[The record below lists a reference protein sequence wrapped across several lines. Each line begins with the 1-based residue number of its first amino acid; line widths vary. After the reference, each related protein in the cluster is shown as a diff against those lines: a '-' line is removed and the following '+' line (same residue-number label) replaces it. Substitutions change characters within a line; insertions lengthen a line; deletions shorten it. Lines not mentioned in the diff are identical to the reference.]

1 MLKKINSFLILL
13 TALLCFGAPNAW
25 GDELTIANGT
35 STSQYYP
42 VYGSWADNYVR
53 SQMIY
58 PATMLSSI
66 EGKKIDG
73 MTFHIKTV
81 ASEAWTSN
89 FQVRVANVPSG
100 TNYASSTAW
109 NTTEGTL
116 VYEGTLDGRQ
126 STMAI
131 TFSSP
136 FTYEGGALLVE
147 VKNTTTGNYP
157 APYFFGASQSSYT
170 AVYGKNSSSMT
181 FNPSSRTKFLPKVT
195 IEYSDAAPITCPKPS
210 ALTQGIVTHNSAAFT
225 WTAGGSESS
234 WQYVYLPAATT
245 LTDEAWEGS
254 TAGSVNTAAVS
265 LNGLSAATDYK
276 LYVRAYCSATDQ
288 SAYIYK
294 QFRTN
299 NVIPFSEDF
308 TGLTSGIPAAWDN
321 AEGTTS
327 TASYRWNYNNSGH
340 DAAPCVRFNSS
351 TNGSGNTNILK
362 TPTIY
367 IDKAAAL
374 SFWYKNPTGGDFS
387 VYYSIDGVKQADA
400 LATGLTGAAD
410 WTNYE
415 VVLPTACVG
424 HCVKILFQGTSNYGS
439 STAYIYL
446 DDVVIEAA
454 SSCVKPTAL
463 SAYAT
468 AYNQASV
475 SWTAGGEETA
485 WNLQFSTDNF
495 DTYTSVD
502 GISANPY
509 VLTGLTANT
518 TYKVRIQA
526 DCGSAQSG
534 WVASSAFATPCEP
547 INGIGWGE
555 DFEAATAGSGK
566 IPDCWQKNTA
576 NNSYPQV
583 SSTSSF
589 QKTGSTKCLYFDG
602 GALGSERIA
611 ILPPF
616 NEETNTFYVTLDYSQ
631 AYESYG
637 WPYDY
642 SGEDYGQLAI
652 GYMTNPADAS
662 TFTAKETLPRVN
674 AYTTASVALTG
685 APANAYVALRYAG
698 GDYSGYLFVDNI
710 SISAIPSCVAPSGAK
725 GVVSSSNSATISWTE
740 NGSATAWKVR
750 YSSDNE
756 ETWSSEIAA
765 NANPFELTGLEAS
778 TTYVV
783 QVMSICGEEESS
795 NWSASSAS
803 FNTPCGQADA
813 SDYSENFENAPAGS
827 GKLPDC
833 WSYKQSV
840 TLYSSTYPYVYNYSG
855 EAYDGSDKSLSFY
868 GGTSSSEQIVVMPEM
883 DQALNELTLELYYS
897 APASE
902 YSTRAKL
909 EVGYIAADG
918 TTYNTVETL
927 DYADAY
933 TQYTK
938 ILSSVPADA
947 KNIAFRYAGGAS
959 NSSAYID
966 NVRVY
971 PTPTCATPTAVAA
984 ANFTANSAA
993 ISWTANASES
1003 AWKVQYSTDGTN
1015 WTDANEGN
1023 AVNDNPYTLNGLAAN
1038 TVYYARVKAVCS
1050 ATDESPWS
1058 EASAAFR
1065 TDCNAITVDAENDWV
1080 EGFEANAIGN
1090 STSAAPYCWALLNAN
1105 EGDYPYIYVNGGS
1118 YAHNSDKALFFNNKH
1133 LVNSFAIFPEFTNA
1147 LNTLQ
1152 ISFWHMEE
1160 NGTKS
1165 GYLEFGYM
1173 TDIADA
1179 NTFTLLRKCERSGS
1193 SYVMEEVSLASVPD
1207 GARLAFRYIGVD
1219 TQYEWYSVV
1228 DDITISLAPACPQPK
1243 NVTAVA
1249 ASATAAT
1256 VSWTEFGSA
1265 TAWQI
1270 QYRSGSEEWTLV
1282 ENVNTNP
1289 FTLEGLNPSTT
1300 YDVQVRAYCSESEQ
1314 SEWTSATSYFT
1325 TDCEYKAIGWSE
1337 DFDAQNALP
1346 LCWDNSTYSGTQWSV
1361 DNYDE
1366 YHSNPYSARYNGRTY
1381 TSYSADLVTPSV
1393 VLDKEAMLVFW
1404 YRNDVTAELYINDG
1418 TTTSQL
1424 MAIPSQTSWT
1434 EAKVDLSA
1442 YKGKTVSFIFRG
1454 HGVGTSTTKYMYLD
1468 DIGVVRALP
1477 QNTDLTAELATL
1489 EGQTLDVLI
1498 GRTFFKGVGNNTICL
1513 PFSLPTLDGT
1523 PLEGGTLLAFKYGYV
1538 ENGELLLRVYPAESM
1553 EAGVPYLISW
1563 EDGDNIVNPIFTS
1576 VTIAAAQGKSVGEN
1590 NDVQFVGIFAPEI
1603 FPQDDKTK
1611 LFMLTN
1617 DQIAWSGVEAN
1628 VANSL
1633 KSFRAYFQTNTAVGS
1648 TSSNAPIR
1656 HGMPARI
1663 VMQEQVA
1670 TGMEN
1675 VQGENKAVK
1684 LLENDQVVII
1694 RNGKKYNAAG
1704 QLVK

>member
-1 MLKKINSFLILL
+1 M
-13 TALLCFGAPNAW
+13 LCFGAPNAW

-611 ILPPF
+611 ILPP
-616 NEETNTFYVTLDYSQ
+616 
-631 AYESYG
+631 
-637 WPYDY
+637 
-642 SGEDYGQLAI
+642 
-652 GYMTNPADAS
+652 
-662 TFTAKETLPRVN
+662 
-674 AYTTASVALTG
+674 
-685 APANAYVALRYAG
+685 APV
-698 GDYSGYLFVDNI
+698 
-710 SISAIPSCVAPSGAK
+710 
-725 GVVSSSNSATISWTE
+725 
-740 NGSATAWKVR
+740 
-750 YSSDNE
+750 
-756 ETWSSEIAA
+756 
-765 NANPFELTGLEAS
+765 
-778 TTYVV
+778 
-783 QVMSICGEEESS
+783 
-795 NWSASSAS
+795 
-803 FNTPCGQADA
+803 
-813 SDYSENFENAPAGS
+813 
-827 GKLPDC
+827 
-833 WSYKQSV
+833 
-840 TLYSSTYPYVYNYSG
+840 
-855 EAYDGSDKSLSFY
+855 
-868 GGTSSSEQIVVMPEM
+868 
-883 DQALNELTLELYYS
+883 
-897 APASE
+897 
-902 YSTRAKL
+902 
-909 EVGYIAADG
+909 
-918 TTYNTVETL
+918 
-927 DYADAY
+927 
-933 TQYTK
+933 
-938 ILSSVPADA
+938 
-947 KNIAFRYAGGAS
+947 
-959 NSSAYID
+959 
-966 NVRVY
+966 
-971 PTPTCATPTAVAA
+971 
-984 ANFTANSAA
+984 
-993 ISWTANASES
+993 
-1003 AWKVQYSTDGTN
+1003 
-1015 WTDANEGN
+1015 
-1023 AVNDNPYTLNGLAAN
+1023 
-1038 TVYYARVKAVCS
+1038 
-1050 ATDESPWS
+1050 
-1058 EASAAFR
+1058 
-1065 TDCNAITVDAENDWV
+1065 
-1080 EGFEANAIGN
+1080 
-1090 STSAAPYCWALLNAN
+1090 
-1105 EGDYPYIYVNGGS
+1105 
-1118 YAHNSDKALFFNNKH
+1118 
-1133 LVNSFAIFPEFTNA
+1133 
-1147 LNTLQ
+1147 
-1152 ISFWHMEE
+1152 
-1160 NGTKS
+1160 
-1165 GYLEFGYM
+1165 
-1173 TDIADA
+1173 
-1179 NTFTLLRKCERSGS
+1179 
-1193 SYVMEEVSLASVPD
+1193 
-1207 GARLAFRYIGVD
+1207 
-1219 TQYEWYSVV
+1219 
-1228 DDITISLAPACPQPK
+1228 
-1243 NVTAVA
+1243 
-1249 ASATAAT
+1249 
-1256 VSWTEFGSA
+1256 
-1265 TAWQI
+1265 
-1270 QYRSGSEEWTLV
+1270 
-1282 ENVNTNP
+1282 
-1289 FTLEGLNPSTT
+1289 
-1300 YDVQVRAYCSESEQ
+1300 
-1314 SEWTSATSYFT
+1314 
-1325 TDCEYKAIGWSE
+1325 
-1337 DFDAQNALP
+1337 
-1346 LCWDNSTYSGTQWSV
+1346 
-1361 DNYDE
+1361 
-1366 YHSNPYSARYNGRTY
+1366 
-1381 TSYSADLVTPSV
+1381 
-1393 VLDKEAMLVFW
+1393 
-1404 YRNDVTAELYINDG
+1404 
-1418 TTTSQL
+1418 
-1424 MAIPSQTSWT
+1424 
-1434 EAKVDLSA
+1434 
-1442 YKGKTVSFIFRG
+1442 
-1454 HGVGTSTTKYMYLD
+1454 
-1468 DIGVVRALP
+1468 
-1477 QNTDLTAELATL
+1477 
-1489 EGQTLDVLI
+1489 
-1498 GRTFFKGVGNNTICL
+1498 
-1513 PFSLPTLDGT
+1513 
-1523 PLEGGTLLAFKYGYV
+1523 
-1538 ENGELLLRVYPAESM
+1538 
-1553 EAGVPYLISW
+1553 
-1563 EDGDNIVNPIFTS
+1563 
-1576 VTIAAAQGKSVGEN
+1576 
-1590 NDVQFVGIFAPEI
+1590 
-1603 FPQDDKTK
+1603 
-1611 LFMLTN
+1611 
-1617 DQIAWSGVEAN
+1617 
-1628 VANSL
+1628 
-1633 KSFRAYFQTNTAVGS
+1633 
-1648 TSSNAPIR
+1648 
-1656 HGMPARI
+1656 
-1663 VMQEQVA
+1663 
-1670 TGMEN
+1670 
-1675 VQGENKAVK
+1675 
-1684 LLENDQVVII
+1684 
-1694 RNGKKYNAAG
+1694 
-1704 QLVK
+1704 

>member
-13 TALLCFGAPNAW
+13 TALLCFGTGNVWA
-25 GDELTIANGT
+25 DEITVANGT
-35 STSQYYP
+35 GSSQFYP
-42 VYGSWADNYVR
+42 VYGSWADNFVR

-58 PATMLSSI
+58 PATMLSSL

-73 MTFHIKTV
+73 MTFYVKTV

-89 FQVRVANVPSG
+89 FQVRVANVPAG
-100 TNYASSTAW
+100 TDYSSSTAW
-109 NTTEGTL
+109 NTTDGTL
-116 VYEGTLDGRQ
+116 VYEGTLSGTQ

-131 TFSSP
+131 AFSSS

-157 APYFFGASQSSYT
+157 APYFYGASQSSYT

-210 ALTQGIVTHNSAAFT
+210 ALTQGEVSHNSAAFT
-225 WTAGGSESS
+225 WTAGGSETT

-245 LTDEAWEGS
+245 LTEEAWEGA
-254 TAGSVNTAAVS
+254 TAGSVNSASVS
-265 LNGLSAATDYK
+265 LSGLSAATDYK

-288 SAYIYK
+288 SANIYK

-340 DAAPCVRFNSS
+340 DVAPCVRFNSS

-367 IDKAAAL
+367 IDKAASL

-410 WTNYE
+410 WTNFE
-415 VVLPTACVG
+415 VALPAACVG
-424 HCVKILFQGTSNYGS
+424 HGVKILFQGTSNYGS

-454 SSCVKPTAL
+454 SSCAKPTGL
-463 SAYAT
+463 SAYAL

-475 SWTAGGEETA
+475 SWKAGGEETS
-485 WNLQFSTDNF
+485 WNLQYSTDNF
-495 DTYTSVD
+495 DTFTSVN
-502 GISANPY
+502 GISENPY
-509 VLTGLTANT
+509 TLEGLTANT

-526 DCGSAQSG
+526 DCGGAQSG
-534 WVASSAFATPCEP
+534 WVVSSAFTTPCEP
-547 INGIGWGE
+547 MNGIGWSE
-555 DFEAATAGSGK
+555 DFEDATAGSGK
-566 IPDCWQKNTA
+566 MPDCWQKNTA

-602 GALGSERIA
+602 GASGSERIA

-616 NEETNTFYVTLDYSQ
+616 NEATSTFYVTLDYSQ
-631 AYESYG
+631 AYENYG
-637 WPYDY
+637 YLYDY

-674 AYTTASVALTG
+674 AYTMASVALTG

-710 SISAIPSCVAPSGAK
+710 SISAIPSCIAPSG
-725 GVVSSSNSATISWTE
+725 VSGAATAYNQASISWTANSGE
-740 NGSATAWKVR
+740 SAWKLQ
-750 YSSDNE
+750 YSSDNGA
-756 ETWSSEIAA
+756 TWSSEIAA

-795 NWSASSAS
+795 NWSAPSAS

-840 TLYSSTYPYVYNYSG
+840 TLYSATYPYVYNYSG
-855 EAYDGSDKSLSFY
+855 DAYEGDKSLAFY

-883 DQALNELTLELYYS
+883 DQALNELTLEFYYS
-897 APASE
+897 APASA

-918 TTYNTVETL
+918 TTYNTIETL

-933 TQYTK
+933 TKYNK

-947 KNIAFRYAGGAS
+947 KNIAFRYAGGSGS

-971 PTPTCATPTAVAA
+971 QTPTCAIPTAVAA

-1003 AWKVQYSTDGTN
+1003 AWKVQYSTDRTN
-1015 WTDANEGN
+1015 WMDANEGN

-1050 ATDESPWS
+1050 ATDESYWS

-1065 TDCNAITVDAENDWV
+1065 TDCNAITVDAENDWL

-1173 TDIADA
+1173 TDITDA

-1193 SYVMEEVSLASVPD
+1193 YVMEEVSLASVPA

-1249 ASATAAT
+1249 ASATTAT

-1404 YRNDVTAELYINDG
+1404 YRNAVTAELYINDG
-1418 TTTSQL
+1418 TTTTQL

-1454 HGVGTSTTKYMYLD
+1454 HGVGSSTTKYMYLD

-1477 QNTDLTAELATL
+1477 QNTDLTAELAAL
-1489 EGQTLDVLI
+1489 EGQTLDVQI

-1563 EDGDNIVNPIFTS
+1563 EDGDNIVDPVFKS
-1576 VTIAAAQGKSVGEN
+1576 VMIAAAQGKSVGEN

-1611 LFMLTN
+1611 LFMLSN
-1617 DQIAWSGVEAN
+1617 DQIAWSGVEAH

-1675 VQGENKAVK
+1675 VQGVNKVVK

-1694 RNGKKYNAAG
+1694 RNGVKYNLQG
-1704 QLVK
+1704 QVISK